1 MGIVDAFNPEDRI
14 QVTKRELFDL
24 MLNKAKLML
33 LTNGL
38 KNNVSSDNLLKVLD
52 VEVENNEP

>member
-38 KNNVSSDNLLKVLD
+38 KNNVSSDNLLKGLD

>member
-38 KNNVSSDNLLKVLD
+38 KNNVSNDNLLKVLD

>member
-1 MGIVDAFNPEDRI
+1 MGIVDAFNTEDRI